1 MLNGRIDIQYRRVEC
16 TPPVPVKV
24 QIDGNSGTGGWLRLA
39 VTVCSS
45 CFAIVFRAQNAC
57 CICTHFAPSAMHV
70 CLCKLDVKT
79 SFTLCLVHYVVLEP
93 VLLKCASSQPSQYRI
108 PDKPGSLQTNGGSGG
123 VKTVQVKGPNSGWE
137 GLSNTFGAEWEIPN
151 QPSLPID
158 LHVISDSGQEVST
171 SHTLHTHP
179 AQSA

>member
-1 MLNGRIDIQYRRVEC
+1 MPC
-16 TPPVPVKV
+16 TP
-24 QIDGNSGTGGWLRLA
+24 
-39 VTVCSS
+39 
-45 CFAIVFRAQNAC
+45 C
-57 CICTHFAPSAMHV
+57 C
-70 CLCKLDVKT
+70 L
-79 SFTLCLVHYVVLEP
+79 
-93 VLLKCASSQPSQYRI
+93 LLKCASSQPSQYCI

-171 SHTLHTHP
+171 AYILHTHP
-179 AQSA
+179 KRLVKDFCNHACSWNMFLHPYTSRIIWVCRVELKPTGCMCCIAYHRCFCMLVYRSTLSLIQ